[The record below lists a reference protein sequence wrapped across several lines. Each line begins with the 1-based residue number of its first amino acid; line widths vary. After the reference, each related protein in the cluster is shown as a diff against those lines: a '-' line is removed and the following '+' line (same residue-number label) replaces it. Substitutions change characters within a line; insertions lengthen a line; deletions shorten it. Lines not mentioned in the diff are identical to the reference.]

1 MSFHYK
7 PIFFLLFQVCVL
19 QVLHTQWNSFME
31 YSRIQLSIVADKC
44 KVMLQMLDVF
54 QSRYPVAINV
64 LDYLDDLQI
73 NLAANK
79 QICEEVCWVGA
90 EI

>member
-1 MSFHYK
+1 
-7 PIFFLLFQVCVL
+7 
-19 QVLHTQWNSFME
+19 ME
-31 YSRIQLSIVADKC
+31 YSIIQLSIVADKC

-64 LDYLDDLQI
+64 LDYLDYLQI

-79 QICEEVCWVGA
+79 QLCEEVCV
-90 EI
+90 E